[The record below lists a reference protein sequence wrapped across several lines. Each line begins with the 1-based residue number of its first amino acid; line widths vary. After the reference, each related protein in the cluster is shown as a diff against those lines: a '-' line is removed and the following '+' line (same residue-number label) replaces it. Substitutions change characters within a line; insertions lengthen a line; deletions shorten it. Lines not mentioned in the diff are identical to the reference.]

1 MRANSSKDFNKII
14 KNALDMANDLCYDEK
29 CKAAIRNA
37 KNETQIENIMISAR
51 RRMYD

>member
-14 KNALDMANDLCYDEK
+14 KNALDMANDLCYDEQ

-51 RRMYD
+51 RRRYD